1 MQKNSVPHQG
11 MADFEATSNGIKT
24 AIRVVVS
31 DNIGDN
37 MLIAYQDLLKFN
49 VNYANFPNEVLKYTV
64 TADILAK
71 INHCFSDVLSDDL
84 NPTPM
89 KTATPMIISLK
100 DNAKP
105 LKVLAARR
113 VPRRYKEPAE
123 DTFQDLIDKGVLA
136 RVSDVTDW
144 CSPGYFVPKWDG
156 RVRLVNDFTHLNKY
170 VNRPVHP
177 FPSTRDI
184 LQAIPH
190 NAVYFLKM
198 DAVHGYFQLAL
209 SEDSSLLTT
218 FLLQQGKL
226 RYLRAPM
233 GLNASSDEWYCHSD
247 RIVTGLPWAK
257 KIVDNTIIWAPTLE
271 ELQERATIILELC
284 RDLHSRN

>member
-1 MQKNSVPHQG
+1 
-11 MADFEATSNGIKT
+11 MADFEATNNSIKT

-49 VNYANFPNEVLKYTV
+49 VINANFPYEVLTYTV

-71 INHCFSDVLSDDL
+71 IKHCFSDVLSDDL

-89 KTATPMIISLK
+89 KTPTSMIISLK
-100 DNAKP
+100 DNTKTC
-105 LKVLAARR
+105 KVSAARQ
-113 VPRRYKEPAE
+113 VPRRYEEPAE
-123 DTFQDLIDKGVLA
+123 DTIQDLINKGVLA
-136 RVSDVTDW
+136 RVCDVTDW
-144 CSPGYFVPKWDG
+144 CSPGFFVPKSDG
-156 RVRLVNDFTHLNKY
+156 RVRLVTDFTHLNKY

-190 NAVYFLKM
+190 DAVYFLKM

-209 SEDSSLLTT
+209 SEDSSL
-218 FLLQQGKL
+218 QQGKF
-226 RYLRAPM
+226 RYLWAPM
-233 GLNASSDEWYCHSD
+233 GLNASSDKCCCHSD
-247 RIVTGLPWAK
+247 RIVTGIPWAK
-257 KIVDNTIIWAPTLE
+257 KIVDDTIIWAQTLE
-271 ELQERATIILELC
+271 ELQERATIILEC
-284 RDLHSRN
+284 